1 MKFFLGLV
9 ALFAVFWAVT
19 LWRAAANEARAEAR
33 FPPLGRMID
42 VGGTPVHVLQQGAGP
57 DIVLIH
63 GASGNLR
70 DFTFDLA
77 GRLTDRYRVTMIDRP
92 GLGHTAVDTTHAAS
106 IFDQADLLVG
116 TAAALDLDRPLVL
129 GHSYG
134 GAVALAWATRHPG
147 TLSGLV
153 LLAAASNPWDTP
165 LSLFYR
171 ILSHPVGGAI
181 LAPILTAWVPDRV
194 LERSIAG
201 VFDPQP
207 MPDGYAGYIGAELA
221 LRRASLRENAR
232 QRATIEDEVRA
243 MVPDYARVDIPAE
256 ILHGTA
262 DLTVWLSVHSEPLAG
277 QLPDGNLVA
286 MDGIGHAP
294 HHSDPAAVTAAI
306 DRAAARA
313 QLR

>member
-1 MKFFLGLV
+1 MKFLIGLV
-9 ALFAVFWAVT
+9 AVLTVFWVLT
-19 LWRAAANEARAEAR
+19 LWRASVQEARAEAR
-33 FPPLGRMID
+33 FPPLGRI
-42 VGGTPVHVLQQGAGP
+42 VEVEGRPVHVLQRGDGP
-57 DIVLIH
+57 DLVLIH

-77 GRLTDRYRVTMIDRP
+77 GRLTDDYRVTMIDRP
-92 GLGHTAVDTTHAAS
+92 GLGHTAVDMTHGAS
-106 IFDQADLLVG
+106 IFDQADLIVAA
-116 TAAALDLDRPLVL
+116 AAALDFDRPLVL

-171 ILSHPVGGAI
+171 VLSHPVGGAI

-194 LERSIAG
+194 LDRAIAG
-201 VFDPQP
+201 VFEPQP
-207 MPDGYAGYIGAELA
+207 MPDGYADYIGAELA

-232 QRATIEDEVRA
+232 QRATIEDEIRT
-243 MVPDYARVDIPAE
+243 MVPDYGDIDVPTE

-262 DLTVWLSVHSEPLAG
+262 DRTVWLSVHSQPLSR
-277 QLPDGNLVA
+277 QIPDANLVA
-286 MDGIGHAP
+286 MEGVGHAP
-294 HHSDPAAVTAAI
+294 HHSDPAAVVAA
-306 DRAAARA
+306 DVM
-313 QLR
+313 